1 MKHVRTYQ
9 ENQAMGNRLLPVAE
23 GLLGH
28 MPWWNRAKVGI
39 DPTTLL
45 RIDGTSKREEE
56 AHFDVARSTPKEVVI
71 LMAHTPPQSRRDQ
84 GSLAHELTHA
94 IQWLSKGFGDLMY
107 ITDVTRDLA
116 EISDSELWEK
126 LLYAIYLSCP
136 QETQAWQAESQYHRE
151 PILDE
156 MVPWMRSFDP
166 IRAASELQATQIK
179 PNRWGISGFDD
190 LPAFWAEAYEIY
202 DEPTP
207 NSEIPAMRG
216 VSLTQFLT
224 RYSRSF
230 KEASTK
236 LS

>member
-9 ENQAMGNRLLPVAE
+9 ETQEMGTRLLPVAE
-23 GLLGH
+23 GLLWH
-28 MPWWNRAKVGI
+28 LPWWNRAKGGI

-45 RIDGTSKREEE
+45 RIDATSKRDEE
-56 AHFDVARSTPKEVVI
+56 AHFDVTRSTPKEVVI
-71 LMAHTPPQSRRDQ
+71 LMAHTPQDKRDQ

-107 ITDVTRDLA
+107 ITDITRDLA

-136 QETQAWQAESQYHRE
+136 QETQAWQAESQYHHE

-166 IRAASELQATQIK
+166 IRAASELQATEIN
-179 PNRWGISGFDD
+179 PNRWGIGDFDD
-190 LPAFWAEAYEIY
+190 LPSFWADAYKAY

-207 NSEIPAMRG
+207 NSEIPAMKG
-216 VSLTQFLT
+216 ITLTQFLT
-224 RYSRSF
+224 GYSRFF
-230 KEASTK
+230 KEAVTK